1 MMSQSF
7 CKFSTTWP
15 YAFILLVAA
24 LNAHSAPSKAPS
36 PPITYRAAQDSEPA
50 QSSAKYDA
58 SSAQQS
64 YVALAGGLYSNA
76 LGGALA
82 LSKAIEA
89 FSDAP
94 STTTLEAARSAC
106 ASARRA
112 YLVTAAFHA
121 YGGPIDGPKSAVR
134 AKGPALS
141 IDKNFNVLERAL
153 ASNAL
158 ILQLTNKN
166 TGAAARKSLAAAT
179 SALQSDLTF
188 VLKEW
193 DPIRR
198 TSYAQEFLQL
208 EGSEAIGRLL
218 RGLVMQANALS
229 NMPVSA
235 ARDDNVN
242 AILSGMHSIWHAQL
256 NKITA
261 PSVNALLVKID
272 ADAAAAVSGALATAQ
287 TQANANDP
295 ALPATLEKLALAIA
309 NAGTRLG
316 VVIATKRLAM

>member
-1 MMSQSF
+1 MTSLSI
-7 CKFSTTWP
+7 CKGSTTWICT
-15 YAFILLVAA
+15 FVLLVAA
-24 LNAHSAPSKAPS
+24 LNAHSASSKAPS
-36 PPITYRAAQDSEPA
+36 PPITYIPA
-50 QSSAKYDA
+50 QESDPAHPSAKYDA
-58 SSAQQS
+58 STVQQS

-82 LSKAIEA
+82 LSKATEA

-94 STTTLEAARSAC
+94 NTTTLLAARAAW
-106 ASARRA
+106 ASARSA
-112 YLVTAAFHA
+112 YLVTAAFRA
-121 YGGPIDGPKSAVR
+121 CGGPIDGAKSAVR
-134 AKGPALS
+134 AEGPELS
-141 IDKNFNVLERAL
+141 IDKNFIALERAL
-153 ASNAL
+153 ASNEL
-158 ILQLTNKN
+158 IFELTKKS
-166 TGAAARKSLAAAT
+166 TGAAARKTLAAAT

-218 RGLVMQANALS
+218 RGLGMQANALS
-229 NMPVSA
+229 NMPASA
-235 ARDDNVN
+235 ARDDHVN

-272 ADAAAAVSGALATAQ
+272 PDAAAAVSGALATAQ

-295 ALPATLEKLALAIA
+295 ALPATLQKLALAIA

-316 VVIATKRLAM
+316 VVIAIAKR